1 MNNRKKRIA
10 ATIIFLIFVTIMASI
25 FYTAFRDI
33 TSGKPNWEHSNHAD
47 KLPVPAKE
55 EETLLT
61 ITQATA
67 GHQMETYVY
76 VDMDHDG
83 AEELIGTYRDDN
95 DIYQTWYC
103 SSDGRTCQLIHQ
115 NDGWM
120 DGCNIELLEFDSETH
135 VVMDAYCLFGTSKNY
150 TVIAFKDNV
159 VSCLLS
165 NKYGYVR
172 MTESGDITLDVE
184 AYDAMYDA
192 DLGFMIGH
200 TWNDTYLY
208 FDGEV
213 YREYGATEIT
223 ESEYLRYENSQTLK
237 DMIANTLEQP
247 DTVKTEFS
255 YFIRKNGFMHIQC
268 NIYNDLGTIKYGYY
282 TIRFSDGV
290 LDDQLGEYTEGH
302 MSSHFSDLEV
312 TY

>member
-1 MNNRKKRIA
+1 M
-10 ATIIFLIFVTIMASI
+10 
-25 FYTAFRDI
+25 
-33 TSGKPNWEHSNHAD
+33 
-47 KLPVPAKE
+47 
-55 EETLLT
+55 
-61 ITQATA
+61 
-67 GHQMETYVY
+67 
-76 VDMDHDG
+76 
-83 AEELIGTYRDDN
+83 
-95 DIYQTWYC
+95 
-103 SSDGRTCQLIHQ
+103 IHQ

-120 DGCNIELLEFDSETH
+120 AVTLNF
-135 VVMDAYCLFGTSKNY
+135 
-150 TVIAFKDNV
+150 IAFKDNV

-192 DLGFMIGH
+192 DFGLMGH

-213 YREYGATEIT
+213 YKEYGATEIT

-237 DMIANTLEQP
+237 DMIANALEEP

-268 NIYNDLGTIKYGYY
+268 NIYNNLGTIKYGYY